1 MVGRVASGTC
11 RAGKGVLWA
20 SSIMYHPNEV
30 DTASYKA
37 PNRPRRW
44 YTIQK
49 LCRQV
54 YERSEVVLAV
64 ASCIVQC
71 L

>member
-37 PNRPRRW
+37 PWSGNWTDPGGPERQPRRRFL
-44 YTIQK
+44 I
-49 LCRQV
+49 LRV
-54 YERSEVVLAV
+54 S
-64 ASCIVQC
+64 
-71 L
+71 